1 MIAVILCSRTDIS
14 LFFSPGIFDCE
25 YVAKLAQWAT
35 VRTGAAQSHG
45 RPKKLF
51 TVIIMASKKNES
63 ESVKLK
69 NNIKVKNYLLIINL
83 Y

>member
-51 TVIIMASKKNES
+51 TVIIMASKKTNQNLLNLKIIL
-63 ESVKLK
+63 KLK
-69 NNIKVKNYLLIINL
+69 ITS
-83 Y
+83 